1 METPMVD
8 AHFILEKY
16 PGKGGWTYA
25 ALPDVK
31 PDPSA
36 PFGWRRVKGSID
48 HYTFENYRLMPMGN
62 SQLFLPVK
70 AEVRKMIKKGA
81 GDSVHVVLYE
91 DNYTDTILQELML
104 CLEDDIIAKKRFL
117 KLSTFQKKAI
127 VETIAGAKNEEDKI
141 ARIAHSIHQLG
152 LGL

>member
-1 METPMVD
+1 MEKPLVD
-8 AHFILEKY
+8 AWFTLEKY

-48 HYTFENYRLMPMGN
+48 TYSFENYRLMPMGN
-62 SQLFLPVK
+62 GQLFLPVK
-70 AEVRKMIKKGA
+70 ADVRKMIKKEA
-81 GDSVHVVLYE
+81 GDSVYVVLYE
-91 DNYTDTILQELML
+91 DDLTTTILHELYL
-104 CLEDDIIAKKRFL
+104 CLEDDAIAKERFDQ
-117 KLSTFQKKAI
+117 LSSFQKKAM
-127 VETIAGAKNEEDKI
+127 VETIAGARNEEDKI
-141 ARIAHSIHQLG
+141 ARIAEAMHQLG